1 MKKTLAIT
9 VSVIAVVLVV
19 AGATLGVLTA
29 YAGQQSG
36 LHPCGKLTVHS
47 VGVPDP
53 ASAGAIQR
61 LARCSR

>member
-9 VSVIAVVLVV
+9 ISVIAVIFAA

-36 LHPCGKLTVHS
+36 LHPCQKL
-47 VGVPDP
+47 
-53 ASAGAIQR
+53 SAVYAAQPHGCR
-61 LARCSR
+61 